1 MTGDDDG
8 SPHTQGCNA
17 LPCHGLEGINSFRKF
32 QKQVEGKKFTC
43 TNVVSAKLLVLFST
57 SCKVDPLILLRSSI
71 TDVLLLVITLG
82 IVD

>member
-8 SPHTQGCNA
+8 RPYTQGCNA
-17 LPCHGLEGINSFRKF
+17 LPRHGLESIKSFRKF
-32 QKQVEGKKFTC
+32 QEWVGAKKFTC

-57 SCKVDPLILLRSSI
+57 SCKADPLILLRSSI